1 MRHSSLDGKWLGTRW
16 APIFRGRFV
25 GLILACAFSA
35 APATAAEIYKCVA
48 KDGTALYQN
57 FPCNIDSIGSVAST
71 PAATVPPSAPA
82 TKPNSP
88 AVDTSLT
95 KSNTAPV
102 NVASTGQSGGVR
114 EPRIG
119 MTADEVRTLWG
130 EPEEMV
136 EDEPAEG
143 GPVSNW
149 RYADGRIVQFDHK
162 HRVLS
167 VQRY

>member
-1 MRHSSLDGKWLGTRW
+1 MRHSSLDGPWLGTRW

-25 GLILACAFSA
+25 ALILGCAFSA

-57 FPCNIDSIGSVAST
+57 FPCNIDSIGSEPT
-71 PAATVPPSAPA
+71 A
-82 TKPNSP
+82 TKPNSLP
-88 AVDTSLT
+88 DASAA
-95 KSNTAPV
+95 KSNTPTKAT
-102 NVASTGQSGGVR
+102 STAQSGG

-119 MTADEVRTLWG
+119 MTTDEVKALLG

-136 EDEPAEG
+136 EDEPAIG
-143 GPVSNW
+143 GRVSNW
-149 RYADGRIVQFDHK
+149 RYADGRTVQFDHR

-167 VQRY
+167 VQR

>member
-1 MRHSSLDGKWLGTRW
+1 MRHSSLDGPWLGTRW

-25 GLILACAFSA
+25 ALILACVLSA
-35 APATAAEIYKCVA
+35 APTTAAEIFKCAA

-57 FPCNIDSIGSVAST
+57 FPCNIDSIGSAAST

-88 AVDTSLT
+88 PVDASLT
-95 KSNTAPV
+95 KSNTMPV
-102 NVASTGQSGGVR
+102 KVTSIGQSGGAS

-119 MTADEVRTLWG
+119 MTSDEVKTLWG

-136 EDEPAEG
+136 DDEPVEG

>member
-1 MRHSSLDGKWLGTRW
+1 VRHSSLDGRIGLFV
-16 APIFRGRFV
+16 ALIF
-25 GLILACAFSA
+25 ACVLTA

-71 PAATVPPSAPA
+71 PAATALPSPLA
-82 TKPNSP
+82 TKPTSP
-88 AVDTSLT
+88 PVDASLT

-102 NVASTGQSGGVR
+102 KVTSTGQSGGAS

-119 MTADEVRTLWG
+119 MTADEVKARFG

-136 EDEPAEG
+136 EDEPAVG
-143 GPVSNW
+143 GRISIW
-149 RYADGRIVQFDHK
+149 RFADGMTVQFDHK
-162 HRVLS
+162 HLVLA
-167 VQRY
+167 VQR